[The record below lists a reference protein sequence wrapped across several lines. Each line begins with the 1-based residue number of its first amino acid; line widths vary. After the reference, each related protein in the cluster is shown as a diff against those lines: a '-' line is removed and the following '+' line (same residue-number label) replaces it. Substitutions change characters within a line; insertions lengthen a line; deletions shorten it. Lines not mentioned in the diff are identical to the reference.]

1 MVGEPP
7 LRDSTIRTTIGKE
20 SGFGGGS
27 RIHISGLSSVR
38 NEMRRTVQS
47 PWRELRWGGG
57 SWAVTPHA
65 LVSKRPRDDARRRRR
80 RGRRRRRARR
90 RRRGA
95 LRPSGHDTKRAL
107 VLQLGATPARK
118 RHRSQHRRAGEG
130 GRGRIVTSVPFPASG
145 VNHEPMCKKARGTRG
160 WSRSIS
166 WFINRGLVSGVV
178 PRSTARRVIL
188 RSEIPA

>member
-27 RIHISGLSSVR
+27 RIRISGLSSVR
-38 NEMRRTVQS
+38 NEMRRTVES

-145 VNHEPMCKKARGTRG
+145 VNHEPICSAKGRAARVGGVDR
-160 WSRSIS
+160 
-166 WFINRGLVSGVV
+166 FLGL
-178 PRSTARRVIL
+178 
-188 RSEIPA
+188 

>member
-1 MVGEPP
+1 MRKWANRPVIWDRPGGMCRVPGGNNRGVQGSQDCRRIEDQSQG
-7 LRDSTIRTTIGKE
+7 DSE
-20 SGFGGGS
+20 FD
-27 RIHISGLSSVR
+27 LA
-38 NEMRRTVQS
+38 RR
-47 PWRELRWGGG
+47 LRWGGG

-145 VNHEPMCKKARGTRG
+145 VNHEPICSAKGRAARVGGVDR
-160 WSRSIS
+160 
-166 WFINRGLVSGVV
+166 FLGL
-178 PRSTARRVIL
+178 
-188 RSEIPA
+188 